1 MSSINLKPIEEQVV
15 VIVGCSSGIGRQT
28 ARRFAERGARLVLA
42 GRDEAALW
50 EVLDDVHSLG
60 ASDALAVPCDVT
72 QPETLQEVVRRAT
85 EAFGRIDSWVQTAA
99 VSVYA
104 TAEETTIDEYHT
116 VINTNLLGQIHG
128 ALAALPALRAAGG
141 GALIEIS
148 SVEAEV
154 ALPYQSAY
162 AASKHGMSGFLRA
175 LRIELKAEGAP
186 IAVTQVMPAGIDTPL
201 FMNARSK
208 LGVVPK
214 PTAPVYDPD
223 VVADQVLWAAAHPMG
238 DVFAGGG
245 GWAVAWFRR
254 MAPGPYEE
262 LMARVGMPAQRSE
275 IPENPDAVDNLDS
288 PTPLT
293 DTVRGGFGGR
303 SFSVFNVVQRVPGIV
318 RLGAVVAAVGGV
330 LAVRRRSTR

>member
-1 MSSINLKPIEEQVV
+1 MTTKLRPIEEQSVV
-15 VIVGCSSGIGRQT
+15 LVGCSSGIGRQT

-42 GRDEAALW
+42 GREEQALAD
-50 EVLDDVHSLG
+50 VLDDVRSLG
-60 ASDALAVPCDVT
+60 ASDAIAVQADVVD
-72 QPETLQEVVRRAT
+72 PESMREVARRAR
-85 EAFGRIDSWVQTAA
+85 EAFGRIDTWVQTAA

-104 TAEETTIDEYHT
+104 TAEDTTPEEYRR
-116 VINTNLLGQIHG
+116 VIEVNLLGQIHG
-128 ALAALPALRAAGG
+128 ALAALPALREAGG

-162 AASKHGMSGFLRA
+162 SASKHGMSGFLRS
-175 LRIELKAEGAP
+175 LRMEMMAEGAP

-208 LGVVPK
+208 LGVLPR

-223 VVADQVLWAAAHPMG
+223 VVADQVLWAAEHPSG
-238 DVFAGGG
+238 DLFAGGA
-245 GWAVAWFRR
+245 GWGMALFRR
-254 MAPGPYEE
+254 LAPGPFESVI
-262 LMARVGMPAQRSE
+262 ARVGKPAQRSNV
-275 IPENPDAVDNLDS
+275 PEGPDAVDNLEA

-303 SFSVFNVVQRVPGIV
+303 SFSVTNVVQRVPGIV
-318 RLGAVVAAVGGV
+318 RAGAVAAAIGGIV
-330 LAVRRRSTR
+330 LARRRTAG

>member
-1 MSSINLKPIEEQVV
+1 MRRRA
-15 VIVGCSSGIGRQT
+15 SG
-28 ARRFAERGARLVLA
+28 
-42 GRDEAALW
+42 
-50 EVLDDVHSLG
+50 
-60 ASDALAVPCDVT
+60 
-72 QPETLQEVVRRAT
+72 TLHEVVRRAT
-85 EAFGRIDSWVQTAA
+85 EAFGRVDTWVQTAA

-104 TAEETTIDEYHT
+104 TAEDTTPEEYRR
-116 VINTNLLGQIHG
+116 VIEVNLRPDHG
-128 ALAALPALRAAGG
+128 ALAALPALRETGG

-175 LRIELKAEGAP
+175 LRMELKAEGAP

-238 DVFAGGG
+238 DVFAGGA

-254 MAPGPYEE
+254 MAPGPFEE
-262 LMARVGMPAQRSE
+262 LMARVGMPAQRSA
-275 IPENPDAVDNLDS
+275 IPQNPDAVDNLEA

-303 SFSVFNVVQRVPGIV
+303 TFSISNVIQRVPGVV
-318 RLGAVVAAVGGV
+318 RLGAVVAAVGGL
-330 LAVRRRSTR
+330 LAVRRRTTR

>member
-1 MSSINLKPIEEQVV
+1 MTSISLKPIEEQVV

-28 ARRFAERGARLVLA
+28 ARRFAERGAKLVLA

-50 EVLDDVHSLG
+50 EVLDDVHARG
-60 ASDALAVPCDVT
+60 AGDALAVPCDVT
-72 QPETLQEVVRRAT
+72 QPETLREVARRAT
-85 EAFGRIDSWVQTAA
+85 EAFGRVDTWVQTAA

-104 TAEETTIDEYHT
+104 TAEETTVEEYHR
-116 VINTNLLGQIHG
+116 VIDVNLLGQIHG

-154 ALPYQSAY
+154 ALPYQAAY
-162 AASKHGMSGFLRA
+162 GASKHGMSGFLRS
-175 LRIELKAEGAP
+175 LRMELKAEGAP

-208 LGVVPK
+208 LGVLPK

-223 VVADQVLWAAAHPMG
+223 VVADQVLWAAAHPSG
-238 DVFAGGG
+238 DLFAGGA
-245 GWAVAWFRR
+245 GWAFAWFRR

-262 LMARVGMPAQRSE
+262 LMARVGMPAQRSN
-275 IPENPDAVDNLDS
+275 IAENPDAVDNLDA

-293 DTVRGGFGGR
+293 DAVRGGFGGR
-303 SFSVFNVVQRVPGIV
+303 SFSVFNVVQRVPGVV
-318 RLGAVVAAVGGV
+318 RLGAVLAAIGGV
-330 LAVRRRSTR
+330 VAIRRRVTR